1 MKNIKENI
9 ENVSLF
15 LKEYME
21 KNGFKGYVLGL
32 SGGID
37 SAVSLGMAVKAVGKE
52 NVRCF
57 ALPCTSTFEKERSE
71 DFEDAKLVADAFGVE
86 LQKINLDKE
95 ATKLYS
101 DIIISLDSFT
111 FKNTKL
117 LLDASSKP
125 LVLANIKARLR
136 MTTLRALSE
145 ALGYLVLGT
154 TNKTE
159 EYLGYYTKA
168 GDGGSGVDIE
178 PLADFFKY
186 EIRELA
192 TELRVPEKIITKS
205 PSAGL
210 FDNQTDED
218 EIGFKYDDID
228 GYLLRREEYTNVNL
242 INRYINISN
251 EMKEFLLM
259 LDGKLNVNEDL
270 IDKVENMIINGNHK
284 RFNPPYYNRNIQYI

>member
-37 SAVSLGMAVKAVGKE
+37 SAVSLGMAIKAVGKE

-57 ALPCTSTFEKERSE
+57 SLPCTVSFEKERTE
-71 DFEDAKLVADAFGVE
+71 DVEDAQLLADAFDVDLE
-86 LQKINLDKE
+86 LIRLDGE
-95 ATKLYS
+95 ASELYNH
-101 DIIISLDSFT
+101 ISP
-111 FKNTKL
+111 
-117 LLDASSKP
+117 SKK
-125 LVLANIKARLR
+125 LVLPNIKARLR
-136 MTTLRALSE
+136 MLTLRALAE
-145 ALGYLVLGT
+145 EFNYLVLGT

-168 GDGGSGVDIE
+168 GDGGAGVDIE

-192 TELRVPEKIITKS
+192 RELGVPEKIITKS

-210 FDNQTDED
+210 FDNQTDEG

-228 GYLLRREEYTNVNL
+228 KYLLIREEYTSHNPVPKFANL
-242 INRYINISN
+242 S
-251 EMKEFLLM
+251 FLKGNAKVKSLKI
-259 LDGKLNVNEDL
+259 DENL
-270 IDKVENMIINGNHK
+270 IDKVENMVVNGNHK
-284 RFNPPYYNRNIQYI
+284 RFNPPYFNRNLQYI

>member
-9 ENVSLF
+9 ENVSSF

-37 SAVSLGMAVKAVGKE
+37 SAVSLGMAIKAVGKE

-57 ALPCTSTFEKERSE
+57 ALPCTQTDEKMRHE
-71 DFEDAKLVADAFGVE
+71 DLQDAELVAKTFDV
-86 LQKINLDKE
+86 KLDI
-95 ATKLYS
+95 L
-101 DIIISLDSFT
+101 SLDYEVSYLYKDVLRLT
-111 FKNTKL
+111 DTQ
-117 LLDASSKP
+117 KP

-136 MTTLRALSE
+136 MTTLRALGE

-168 GDGGSGVDIE
+168 GDGGAGVDIE
-178 PLADFFKY
+178 SLADFLKY

-192 TELRVPEKIITKS
+192 RELGVPEKIITKS

-210 FDNQTDED
+210 FDNQTDEG

-228 GYLLRREEYTNVNL
+228 KYLLIREEYTNQNPVPKFANL
-242 INRYINISN
+242 SFLKGNTKVKSVRIS
-251 EMKEFLLM
+251 
-259 LDGKLNVNEDL
+259 DDL
-270 IDKVENMIINGNHK
+270 IDKVENMIVNGNHK